1 MSIFKLNISEIGN
14 KTSVIVGGEIT
25 IHANELSTNE
35 ESTVSLGHINPYF
48 IWGWV

>member
-1 MSIFKLNISEIGN
+1 MSIFKMNVSEIGN
-14 KTSVIVGGEIT
+14 KTSVIGGEIT

-35 ESTVSLGHINPYF
+35 ESAVSLGYINPYF